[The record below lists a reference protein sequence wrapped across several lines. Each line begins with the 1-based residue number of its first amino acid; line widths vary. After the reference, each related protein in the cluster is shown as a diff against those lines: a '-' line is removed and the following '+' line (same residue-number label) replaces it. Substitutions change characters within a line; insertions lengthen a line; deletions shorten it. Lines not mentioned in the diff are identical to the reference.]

1 MHLRQKIS
9 QLTVRGLN
17 IGSRTIIMFLLRDLP
32 DQECLQRLKARYPQ
46 MDVESIRAIM
56 CLIRTT
62 HDVTDGFERFLAKH
76 GLSHGRFA
84 IMMYLNRN
92 PETPVNQTHL
102 AEAYGVSKATITG
115 LIDGLERDAM
125 VERLPDPADRR
136 ASLVRL
142 APAGQSFLA
151 GFLPDHFRC
160 VTTMMAG
167 LDSTDRA
174 NLMALL
180 GRVRAGL
187 DQVLEQADSC
197 AHNPPPKSP
206 AA

>member
-1 MHLRQKIS
+1 MIR
-9 QLTVRGLN
+9 VLN

-32 DQECLQRLKARYPQ
+32 DHECLQRLRVRYPQ

-56 CLIRTT
+56 CLIRTA

-84 IMMYLNRN
+84 ILMYLNRK

-142 APAGQSFLA
+142 APAGDAFLA
-151 GFLPDHFRC
+151 DFLPNHFRSVAELMSGLGEADRAQLTELLC
-160 VTTMMAG
+160 KVRCG
-167 LDSTDRA
+167 LDRVLSQDGSG
-174 NLMALL
+174 
-180 GRVRAGL
+180 GRGCSAPGTG
-187 DQVLEQADSC
+187 ADAS
-197 AHNPPPKSP
+197 A
-206 AA
+206 